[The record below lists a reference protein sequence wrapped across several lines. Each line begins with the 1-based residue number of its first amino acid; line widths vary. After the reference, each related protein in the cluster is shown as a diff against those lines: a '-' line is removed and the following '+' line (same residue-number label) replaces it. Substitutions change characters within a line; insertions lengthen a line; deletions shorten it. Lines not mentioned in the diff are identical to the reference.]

1 MTKPRTDPM
10 RRERRKSFR
19 VEWHSPATIYQGK
32 FARSCIVS
40 NFSNGGAK
48 ITGVTAATIPDEF
61 ALRITCHDSR
71 IRRCRVLWRSD
82 DAVGVAITDRI
93 ASTDELN
100 LAGPARERT
109 Q

>member
-1 MTKPRTDPM
+1 M

-61 ALRITCHDSR
+61 ALRIFSHDSR
-71 IRRCRVLWRSD
+71 IRKCRVLWRSD
-82 DAVGVAITDRI
+82 DTLRVQFIDSVIRERQPAVR
-93 ASTDELN
+93 SL
-100 LAGPARERT
+100 AREHAH
-109 Q
+109 